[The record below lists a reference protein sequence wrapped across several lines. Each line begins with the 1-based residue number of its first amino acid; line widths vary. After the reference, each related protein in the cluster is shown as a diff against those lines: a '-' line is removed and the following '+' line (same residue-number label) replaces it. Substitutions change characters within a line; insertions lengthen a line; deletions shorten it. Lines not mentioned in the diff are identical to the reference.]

1 MSQKVIDVSSYQGT
15 IDWKMVKSSGVEGA
29 VLKVIR
35 KDLAPD
41 NQFENNWKG
50 CKAWGVPIVGVYNYS
65 YATTLNKARSDAKR
79 VIAVLTGRKA
89 KIWMDVEDA
98 CLKGLGIGL
107 IYIIQAYQEVIE
119 GAGLEFGV
127 YTGLSFYNS
136 YIRPYASYLKC
147 NFWVAR
153 YPSSLTKPITY
164 TPDAKYQPVVLHTM
178 EGWQFSS
185 KGAVPGI
192 VGNVDMSV
200 WYGDIMDGA
209 AEPGENPYPVPER
222 LLRLK
227 LIRMR
232 GEDVKWLQYHL
243 NRLKFPAG
251 KIDGIYGPATDAA
264 VRAAQE
270 HFGISVDGIVGAVTV
285 YVLRFN

>member
-1 MSQKVIDVSSYQGT
+1 MSKKVIDVSSYQGV
-15 IDWKMVKSSGVEGA
+15 IDWKKVKGAGVQGA

-41 NQFENNWKG
+41 DQFENNWKG
-50 CKAWGVPIVGVYNYS
+50 CKAANMPVVGVYNYS
-65 YATTLNKARSDAKR
+65 YATTVAKARSDAKR
-79 VIAVLTGRKA
+79 VIAVLAGRKA
-89 KIWMDVEDA
+89 KVWMDVEDA
-98 CLKGLGIGL
+98 CLKGRGISL
-107 IYIIQAYQEVIE
+107 IHIIQAYKEIIE

-153 YPSSLTKPITY
+153 YPSSLSKPITY
-164 TPDAKYQPVVLHTM
+164 TPDVKYQPVVLHTM

-192 VGNVDMSV
+192 AGNVDMSI
-200 WYGDIMDGA
+200 WYGDIVDANGT
-209 AEPGENPYPVPER
+209 PGENPYPVPER

-243 NRLKFPAG
+243 KRLGFYQG
-251 KIDGIYGPATDAA
+251 EIDGIYGPATDAA
-264 VRAAQE
+264 VRAAQK
-270 HFGISVDGIVGAVTV
+270 HYGITVDGIVGTVTV
-285 YVLRFN
+285 YVLRYN